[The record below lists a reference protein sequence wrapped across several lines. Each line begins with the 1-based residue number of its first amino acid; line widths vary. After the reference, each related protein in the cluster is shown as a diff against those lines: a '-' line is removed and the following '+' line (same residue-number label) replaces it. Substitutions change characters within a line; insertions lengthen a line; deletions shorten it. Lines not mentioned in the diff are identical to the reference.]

1 MITQTTTT
9 TTETKSAIT
18 IKIDSESLWFRR
30 VVLGTVPRY
39 MSHFPHPSVPA
50 EKTRHTTSSTRLLTI
65 ALAVGPHRWPSA
77 LHALGVT
84 NLALKLISDSGSS
97 LGKPP
102 VLPVS
107 LPVRKALPSND
118 GMRDSLPRPGGRC
131 AVFGAPGATVS
142 GTASGDQSH
151 GLSTR
156 HAALFFLP
164 SGSTD
169 RASCWS
175 TRLDSAAGN
184 LPCAGERKGDPVT
197 PTAVRCRGGLAVDTC
212 QPTAYAVL

>member
-1 MITQTTTT
+1 MV
-9 TTETKSAIT
+9 SAGRIRN
-18 IKIDSESLWFRR
+18 SSPVYEPLPPPFC
-30 VVLGTVPRY
+30 PRGANKAHY
-39 MSHFPHPSVPA
+39 IIHAFVDNSSGCRPA
-50 EKTRHTTSSTRLLTI
+50 P
-65 ALAVGPHRWPSA
+65 LAQRTPRF
-77 LHALGVT
+77 GVT

-107 LPVRKALPSND
+107 LPVRKALPSDD

-184 LPCAGERKGDPVT
+184 LPRAGERKGDPVT
-197 PTAVRCRGGLAVDTC
+197 PSAARCRGGLAVDTC
-212 QPTAYAVL
+212 QPTAYAIL